1 MLNDP
6 FPPVHC
12 RNAKWDWF
20 NARNYCRWELKIK
33 WTVSPDGELQQKR
46 NRATAAV
53 NYKETLYS

>member
-20 NARNYCRWELKIK
+20 NARNYCRLVGTAVKLNGQ
-33 WTVSPDGELQQKR
+33 SPQTGSWNRKETELQ
-46 NRATAAV
+46 
-53 NYKETLYS
+53 